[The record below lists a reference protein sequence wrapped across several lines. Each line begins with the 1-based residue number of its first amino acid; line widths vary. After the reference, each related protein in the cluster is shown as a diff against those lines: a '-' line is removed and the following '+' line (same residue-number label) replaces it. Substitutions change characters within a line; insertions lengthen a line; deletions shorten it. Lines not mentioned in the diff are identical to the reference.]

1 MSLIIA
7 GEDFYEKGCKL
18 GLNSYM
24 NKLDILHDDYG
35 GFKNVPKDKIR
46 VILEAIPD
54 NNYDVYNF
62 TKEMIDYFG
71 FDLW

>member
-1 MSLIIA
+1 
-7 GEDFYEKGCKL
+7 
-18 GLNSYM
+18 M

-35 GFKNVPKDKIR
+35 GFKNVPKDEIR

-62 TKEMIDYFG
+62 TEEMIDYFG